1 MRLFRGKMPGKAETR
16 TGGMKKVRLSVL
28 LCLAAAGM
36 ALLAGCGKEKGKLD
50 PDNPVTVTAW
60 HYYNGAQ
67 QTSSNWFTSPLL
79 ALFTKM
85 PFSVPPY
92 R

>member
-36 ALLAGCGKEKGKLD
+36 ALLAGCGQEKGKLD
-50 PDNPVTVTAW
+50 PDNQVTVTAW

-67 QTSSNWFTSPLL
+67 QTAFD
-79 ALFTKM
+79 ALVKEFNDTVGLKRA
-85 PFSVPPY
+85 FL
-92 R
+92 

>member
-50 PDNPVTVTAW
+50 PDNPETVTAW

-67 QTSSNWFTSPLL
+67 QTAFD
-79 ALFTKM
+79 ALVKEFNDTVGLKRA
-85 PFSVPPY
+85 FL
-92 R
+92 